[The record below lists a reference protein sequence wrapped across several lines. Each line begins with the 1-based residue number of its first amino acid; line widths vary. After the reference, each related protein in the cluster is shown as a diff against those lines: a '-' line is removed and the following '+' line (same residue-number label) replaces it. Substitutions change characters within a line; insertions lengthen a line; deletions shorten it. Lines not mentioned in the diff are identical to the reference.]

1 MSFGRALRIVGR
13 ALGGVVRAIGRA
25 FTRPTGATPIGPML
39 LSRRR
44 IGGDIDAEAVS
55 MILLAADQ
63 GYLNRIVDLFD
74 ESRQKDCHLHAVCA
88 NFELSLAAAEIQV
101 VPASTKRQDRKIAA
115 WTEEWLQGFGADLGE
130 GDDTLDLYG
139 LIEHL
144 ARAYWYDHSVAE
156 ILYERR
162 GGQLLPVGAEPVH
175 ARRFCRWPMDGR
187 LRFWDES
194 GATSTYPGI
203 DLKKAFPNRYI
214 QFEPRV
220 TGGGPNREGL
230 MVLLVWA
237 AIFRNWTVRD
247 WLQLAELA
255 WKPWRIGYYQKAAL
269 QADKGAAGRRD
280 IQDLEYALET
290 LVSTGATM
298 LPDTVELKVEWPTKT
313 GSGGDGQHMALVTW
327 LADEMSKAALGST
340 LTVQQG
346 KTGAMALGNVH
357 AGTTRGRR
365 DAGLRSVGGVLR
377 RDLVGPAV
385 RLNHGADAKVPWIRL
400 VPDEDLDLAAFSKAI
415 ATLAGEGAPISVQW
429 VLKKIGAPMPKP
441 GDMVIGNPTPEII
454 PANDAP
460 KKLVKVK
467 RMPVRLA
474 A

>member
-1 MSFGRALRIVGR
+1 MSIGRALAVVGR
-13 ALGGVVRAIGRA
+13 ALGGFVRAIGRA
-25 FTRPTGATPIGPML
+25 ITRPTGATPIGPML

-44 IGGDIDAEAVS
+44 IGGDIDAQAVS
-55 MILLAADQ
+55 QILMAADQ

-88 NFELSLAAAEIQV
+88 NFELSLAASEVQIL
-101 VPASTKRQDRKIAA
+101 PASTKRQDRKIAA
-115 WTEEWLQGFGADLGE
+115 WTEEWLSAFGSDVD
-130 GDDTLDLYG
+130 GDQTLDLYG

-156 ILYERR
+156 ILYQRQ
-162 GGQLLPVGAEPVH
+162 GGQIIPVGAGPVH
-175 ARRFCRWPMDGR
+175 ARRFCRWPADGR

-194 GATSTYPGI
+194 GATSTYPGV
-203 DLKKAFPNRYI
+203 DLRREFPNRYI

-255 WKPWRIGYYQKAAL
+255 WKPWRIGYYSKAAL
-269 QADKGAAGRRD
+269 MADKGGAGQKD
-280 IQDLEYALET
+280 IDDLEYALET

-298 LPDTVELKVEWPTKT
+298 LPDTVKLNVEWPTKT
-313 GSGGDGQHMALVTW
+313 GAGGDGAHMALATW

-365 DAGLRSVGGVLR
+365 DAGLRAVSGVLR
-377 RDLVGPAV
+377 RDLVAPAV
-385 RLNHGADAKVPWIRL
+385 RLNFGADARVPWVRL
-400 VPDEDLDLAAFSKAI
+400 VPDEDLDLVAFSKAI
-415 ATLAGEGAPISVQW
+415 ATLASEGTPISVAW
-429 VLKKIGAPMPKP
+429 LLKKIGAPMPKP
-441 GDMVIGNPTPEII
+441 GDPVIGNPTPELV
-454 PANDAP
+454 PANDIP
-460 KKLVKVK
+460 KKASK
-467 RMPVRLA
+467 RMPVQLA